1 MAIGAF
7 IAINIIIII
16 FGNRT
21 KLLGYNNPD
30 IDIAIALIV
39 IILKGYNTWHCVL
52 VSDLWISI
60 SPLTQGK
67 ILLFQYMAFLIFHSP
82 NVRVIVFELSGTKF
96 YGV

>member
-1 MAIGAF
+1 M
-7 IAINIIIII
+7 NIIIII

-30 IDIAIALIV
+30 IDVAIVLIV

-52 VSDLWISI
+52 LSNLWISI

-67 ILLFQYMAFLIFHSP
+67 ILFQYMAFLVFHSP
-82 NVRVIVFELSGTKF
+82 NVRVIVIELSGIKF